1 MNSKSLDARFAV
13 AGKLVEEAG
22 ALALGYFN
30 NRDSLII
37 KSKGL
42 QDMVSQ
48 ADLATE
54 VLIRDTLRKYFP
66 DDGFLGE
73 ETGRGELGS
82 ADCIWVVDPID
93 GTQPFVNGLSSWCVS
108 IGLLVNGVI
117 EMGFVAVPARNELF
131 VGRRGHPATLNGQPI
146 RVTDASAFSEG
157 MLATGYNPR
166 LNRDNYLALFGSV
179 LRQGG
184 TFYRDGSGA
193 LSLCYVAAGRLIGYV
208 EPHINSWDCLG
219 ALAVIQS
226 AGGQFNDFLAN
237 DGLWK
242 GNPIIASGPKLYP
255 HLQALLDP
263 AGHPLVGGSSLPDHA
278 S

>member
-1 MNSKSLDARFAV
+1 MDAKALDERFAF
-13 AGKLVEEAG
+13 AAKLVEEAG

-30 NRDSLII
+30 NRDTLII

-42 QDMVSQ
+42 QDMASQ
-48 ADLATE
+48 ADVATE
-54 VLIRDTLRKYFP
+54 VLIRDALRARFP
-66 DDGFLGE
+66 GDGFLGE
-73 ETGRGELGS
+73 ETGRGDLGS

-108 IGLLVNGVI
+108 IGLLVNGTI
-117 EMGFVAVPARNELF
+117 EMGFVTAPARNERF
-131 VGRRGHPATLNGQPI
+131 AGRRGHPATLNGKPI
-146 RVTDASAFSEG
+146 RVAGAASLTEG
-157 MLATGYNPR
+157 MLATGYSPR
-166 LNRDNYLALFGSV
+166 LKPDAYLALFGSV

-226 AGGQFNDFLAN
+226 AGGEFNDFLAN

-242 GNPIIASGPKLYP
+242 GNPIIASGPRLMP
-255 HLQALLDP
+255 TLRALLETTE
-263 AGHPLVGGSSLPDHA
+263 
-278 S
+278 